1 MIVEEVLSPVEG
13 DRVCA
18 DPRGAGRLGADLLGA
33 DLLGADRP
41 GAGPWGADPLGAVGW
56 DFYGDPLARLVEPP
70 AVDPSVFEAFD
81 GLGEEDPE
89 AEFLWEAALPPA
101 ALMARARAERA
112 DGLVAELER
121 IDAAQ
126 ARLEARRAV
135 TLAALTA
142 AVGGSSEDPA
152 RRLDAPTV
160 AASELAAALRIS
172 QRTASAAVAEAL
184 AVTKAPWAP
193 VLEGMASGALPR
205 RRAAAI
211 LDAAAPVPPERL
223 DEFAAEAAAIANPP
237 DSEGIPAQGALRR
250 RLRRLA
256 ERHAGEPLV
265 VRKER
270 AAAHRR
276 VDLEPDHEG
285 MCWLSAYLP
294 LEAGAA
300 IDTRL
305 EAIARSLQGP
315 GEERTLGQLRAD
327 ALADLLA
334 GTGSSPLGGVRTE
347 LIVTVPA
354 RTLTRGADAPGEDD
368 AGEDAPGEIVGYGPI
383 DAGAVRLLAAEAATW
398 SRLCVEPGTGAPLA
412 LGRRRYTPTPAMRR
426 FLGARDR
433 ACRFPGCDK
442 PAAATEA
449 DHTREWSEG
458 GATDTGNLALLCP
471 QHHRLKTLGHWEV
484 RQAGTAPA
492 DPATT
497 RVPDD
502 PADPAPPDVP
512 GTPSARTASRGASP
526 PPGTLEW
533 TAPSGRRYVT
543 YPEGDPPPP
552 F

>member
-18 DPRGAGRLGADLLGA
+18 GPLGAGPLGAGPLGA
-33 DLLGADRP
+33 GPLGAGP
-41 GAGPWGADPLGAVGW
+41 LGAGPLGAGPWGADPLGAVGW
-56 DFYGDPLARLVEPP
+56 DFYGDPLARPVEPP
-70 AVDPSVFEAFD
+70 AVDASVFEAFD
-81 GLGEEDPE
+81 VLGEGDPE
-89 AEFLWEAALPPA
+89 AEFLWEAALAPA
-101 ALMARARAERA
+101 AIMARARAERA

-126 ARLEARRAV
+126 ARLEARKAIA
-135 TLAALTA
+135 LAALTA

-193 VLEGMASGALPR
+193 VLAGMCSGALPR

-237 DSEGIPAQGALRR
+237 DPEGIPTQGALRR

-256 ERHAGEPLV
+256 EKHAGEPLE

-276 VDLEPDHEG
+276 VDLEPDHDG

-334 GTGSSPLGGVRTE
+334 GTESSPLGGVRTE

-354 RTLTRGADAPGEDD
+354 RTLTGGADAPGQDGAGQDGAGQD
-368 AGEDAPGEIVGYGPI
+368 ARGEDAPGEIVGYGPI

-433 ACRFPGCDK
+433 TCRFPGCDK
-442 PAAATEA
+442 PAAAAEA
-449 DHTREWSEG
+449 DHTREWSDG

-497 RVPDD
+497 RVPDA

-526 PPGTLEW
+526 PPGTREPPGTLE
-533 TAPSGRRYVT
+533 
-543 YPEGDPPPP
+543 
-552 F
+552 